1 MPMNRKLLFGERLML
16 GDGKTPFNGIVP
28 VKIRGEFSEADLH
41 HALLR
46 LQQKHLWLNAVI
58 AYDENNR
65 PCFTTDLARPVKIP
79 VKIIPRERE
88 DQWKTESVHQWL
100 VPFKT
105 DEEPMLRMVW
115 IKGDGISELLMVF
128 HHCLIDGGSILAI
141 LTALFELIDNGDAD
155 IGQEN
160 PVKGLADIV
169 PPEILES
176 RKKKIKVNLIGNI
189 AVLALR
195 LMPAGRKAVER
206 KKDYLIHWKL
216 DEEMTSQL
224 SGFCKRTEVT
234 VNTLLC
240 AVLLQAFKEVRK
252 EKSHNKISCPVDLRN
267 INHHIKK
274 DNIFAFG
281 SMFVV
286 SSYPELDFMSNLKAI
301 HQDIKQKLKKL
312 DPYLML
318 MVLEKAHPVLHKFSR
333 FLKHN
338 RSSNDCM
345 FSNMGRITM
354 PYQYKTF
361 EIETMYA
368 PTSIGPLG
376 NTTSLI
382 TSTYRGQMDFCFVA
396 SEGFVPYAEAKA
408 IQGRI
413 ISILEAQL
421 QTQLE
426 SV

>member
-1 MPMNRKLLFGERLML
+1 MKRKLLFGERLML
-16 GDGKTPFNGIVP
+16 GDGKTPFNGVFPI
-28 VKIRGEFSEADLH
+28 KIRGEFSAASLH
-41 HALLR
+41 YALLR
-46 LQQKHLWLNAVI
+46 LQQKHPLLNAVI
-58 AYDENNR
+58 TYDKNNR
-65 PCFTTDLARPVKIP
+65 PYFATANEQPVKIP
-79 VKIIPRERE
+79 VEILSRYSDHDWEAETVR
-88 DQWKTESVHQWL
+88 QWQTPFRTEL
-100 VPFKT
+100 
-105 DEEPMLRMVW
+105 EPMLRVSW
-115 IKGDGISELLMVF
+115 LKGDGVSELLTVF
-128 HHCLIDGGSILAI
+128 HHCLIDGGSIMTI
-141 LTALFELIDNGDAD
+141 LTALFELIDNRDAD

-160 PVKGLADIV
+160 PIKGLADIV
-169 PPEILES
+169 PPEIMEN

-206 KKDYLIHWKL
+206 KKDYLIHWKM

-224 SGFCKRTEVT
+224 SGFCKRAKVT

-240 AVLLQAFKEVRK
+240 AVLLQTFKEVRK

-267 INHHIKK
+267 INQHIKK

-286 SSYPELDFMSNLKAI
+286 SSYPELDFMSNLRAI
-301 HQDIKQKLKKL
+301 HQDIKQKLKKI

-333 FLKHN
+333 FLKHSK
-338 RSSNDCM
+338 SSNDCM

-368 PTSIGPLG
+368 PTAIGPLG
-376 NTTSLI
+376 NTTSLL
-382 TSTYRGQMDFCFVA
+382 TSTCRGQMDFCFVA
-396 SEGFVPYAEAKA
+396 SEGYIPYTEGQA
-408 IQGRI
+408 IQTRI
-413 ISILEAQL
+413 MSILKEQLKTQL
-421 QTQLE
+421 QPA
-426 SV
+426 